1 MWGGGILEGW
11 GTMSTYCVCGVKKVR
26 IYNIFAWI
34 YQNCHGSWL
43 KNFGKKITSRE
54 DYSNLRVLGLKPVCL
69 KYFYGKISKVRNA
82 KNVIALI
89 RKKVMSYI
97 FLQKCR
103 NLSGQLSYK
112 SYNIYSA
119 SAWLLGWTL
128 TW

>member
-1 MWGGGILEGW
+1 MRGRNIRRVRNNVHILCVWGEKSKNLQYICMNLSKLSWVLVEKFRKKNNKQGRLFELE
-11 GTMSTYCVCGVKKVR
+11 S
-26 IYNIFAWI
+26 
-34 YQNCHGSWL
+34 
-43 KNFGKKITSRE
+43 SRTQT
-54 DYSNLRVLGLKPVCL
+54 CL

-119 SAWLLGWTL
+119 SA
-128 TW
+128 